1 MPKPKTPT
9 PPTDHLRDV
18 PTPLHGGEG
27 VAWMPAPALIARARR
42 DGVPIDAPALVAAV
56 TESRQRWTAYRDA
69 LRAADALHHG
79 DVKADAGRLE
89 ALAWIYNRAR
99 LGAWEAAMP
108 GEGDDDGRHQY
119 ALAIAQSTLD
129 ARLAKRTRG
138 VLTSDLLPNLPRRCD
153 LTDAAD
159 DVTRDLRQG
168 TTRWR
173 TLKRRLEAAADD
185 VLDEALDEMGWED
198 GMAD

>member
-1 MPKPKTPT
+1 MPKPAKPITE
-9 PPTDHLRDV
+9 HLRDV

-27 VAWMPAPALIARARR
+27 VAWMPAPVLIARARQQ
-42 DGVPIDAPALVAAV
+42 GVPIDAPALAASVA
-56 TESRQRWTAYRDA
+56 ESRQRWTAYRDA

-79 DVKADAGRLE
+79 DVKADALRIE

-99 LGAWEAAMP
+99 LAAWIAASP

-119 ALAIAQSTLD
+119 ALTIAQSTLD

-138 VLTSDLLPNLPRRCD
+138 ALTSDLLPDLPRRCD
-153 LTDAAD
+153 LTDEAD
-159 DVTRDLRQG
+159 DVTRDLRDG

-173 TLKRRLEAAADD
+173 TLKRRLEAAADAC
-185 VLDEALDEMGWED
+185 LDEALDEMGWRD
-198 GMAD
+198 SMAD

>member
-1 MPKPKTPT
+1 MPKPKTTT
-9 PPTDHLRDV
+9 PATDHLRDV
-18 PTPLHGGEG
+18 PTPVHGGEG

-42 DGVPIDAPALVAAV
+42 EGVPIDAPALVAAV
-56 TESRQRWTAYRDA
+56 AESRQRWTAYREA
-69 LRAADALHHG
+69 LLAADALHHG
-79 DVKADAGRLE
+79 ATSASAARIE

-99 LGAWEAAMP
+99 LAAWIAALP

-138 VLTSDLLPNLPRRCD
+138 VVTSDLLPDLPRRCD

-159 DVTRDLRQG
+159 DVVADLEEG

-173 TLKRRLEAAADD
+173 TLKRRLEDAADAC
-185 VLDEALDEMGWED
+185 LDEALAEMGWED